1 MTLSWI
7 HTIWLWIMT
16 INYIVLMASVNRL
29 ESRISNGGL

>member
-16 INYIVLMASVNRL
+16 INYIVLMVNVNRL